1 LRSIKQS
8 PSATASKRERKKHL
22 PSNHAEQAVL
32 DPVLDAVRVDAPLAP
47 DADSRST
54 QRKVLRWL
62 NRGSLAILDQG
73 LISGSN
79 FLGSILLARW
89 LVPESYGA
97 YAVAFGILVLLTLV
111 YSALILEPMS
121 VYGGAAYRSCLM
133 GYVKSL
139 LKMHAAL
146 SLVFALLVSC
156 GALAVSYS
164 GKDAGLAGALF
175 GIAIASPFVLLLW
188 VLRRALYLK
197 MHSGRAATGAMLY
210 FVLMIAGLW
219 MFNSRS
225 LLSPFYALL
234 LMGAAALVAS
244 LLLMAFLREDLGR
257 DSVPAPSL
265 SDACIRHW
273 QYGRWAL
280 ASSFVAWIPAYIF
293 LPLLTA
299 FAGMAKSGELKAL
312 TNFVAPLDQTLAALS
327 LLFLPHA
334 ARVRAERSHQDVRSL
349 TRNLLLL
356 SIAGS
361 AVYWLIV
368 INLHGPVFNVLYSGR
383 YSDVSFLLPAVAL
396 GSILWSAAYGP
407 AIALRAMESP
417 KSVFT
422 AYFVTSLVCLIVGIP
437 ATRYFG
443 LKGAIWSGNLAD
455 FASLIVILFIL
466 YRKLGET
473 HSGQLQ
479 AVAIPGDSQ
488 Q

>member
-1 LRSIKQS
+1 MRPSLSAARLKPARNKLLLSTQIEDAVIDQSTGKVHAASDDLRSGQS
-8 PSATASKRERKKHL
+8 KL
-22 PSNHAEQAVL
+22 
-32 DPVLDAVRVDAPLAP
+32 
-47 DADSRST
+47 
-54 QRKVLRWL
+54 LRWL

-79 FLGSILLARW
+79 FLVSILLARW
-89 LVPESYGA
+89 LAPDSYGA

-121 VYGGAAYRSCLM
+121 VYGGAAYRKSLL

-139 LKMHAAL
+139 LKMHAAV
-146 SLVFALLVSC
+146 SLGFALVVGA
-156 GALAVSYS
+156 GALLLSYS
-164 GKDAGLAGALF
+164 GRDAGLAGALF
-175 GIAIASPFVLLLW
+175 GVALASPCVLLLW

-197 MHSGRAATGAMLY
+197 MHSGRAATGALLY
-210 FVLMIAGLW
+210 CLLMVAGLW
-219 MFNSRS
+219 AFNAKA
-225 LLSPFYALL
+225 LLSPLNALL

-244 LLLMAFLREDLGR
+244 IPLMAFLRGDLGQ
-257 DSVPAPSL
+257 DSVSSPSL
-265 SDACIRHW
+265 SEAWQRHW

-299 FAGMAKSGELKAL
+299 FAGMARSGDLKAL

-334 ARVRAERSHQDVRSL
+334 ARVRAERSHEDVRVL
-349 TRNLLLL
+349 TRNLLTL

-361 AVYWLIV
+361 AFYWLLV
-368 INLHGPVFNVLYSGR
+368 VNLKAPIFALLYSGK
-383 YSDVSFLLPAVAL
+383 YAEVSYLLPAVAL

-422 AYFVTSLVCLIVGIP
+422 AYLVTTVVCLTVGIP

-455 FASLIVILFIL
+455 FASLSVILVIL
-466 YRKLGET
+466 YRKLNDGRRT
-473 HSGQLQ
+473 ASNQLR
-479 AVAIPGDSQ
+479 AVAIPGDAQ
-488 Q
+488 L

>member
-1 LRSIKQS
+1 LLSTQTEDAVIDQTTPAVR
-8 PSATASKRERKKHL
+8 SATDHPHSGKGKL
-22 PSNHAEQAVL
+22 
-32 DPVLDAVRVDAPLAP
+32 
-47 DADSRST
+47 
-54 QRKVLRWL
+54 LRWL

-79 FLGSILLARW
+79 FLVSILLARW
-89 LVPESYGA
+89 LAQDSYGA

-121 VYGGAAYRSCLM
+121 VYGGAAYRKSLL

-139 LKMHAAL
+139 LKMHAVV
-146 SLVFALLVSC
+146 SVGFALIV
-156 GALAVSYS
+156 GAGAMLLRYS
-164 GKDAGLAGALF
+164 GRDAGLAGALL
-175 GIAIASPFVLLLW
+175 GAALASPCVLLLW

-197 MHSGRAATGAMLY
+197 MHSGRAATGALLY
-210 FVLMIAGLW
+210 CVLMVAGLW
-219 MFNSRS
+219 AFNTKS
-225 LLSPFYALL
+225 LLSPFNALL

-244 LLLMAFLREDLGR
+244 ILLMAFLRGDLGR
-257 DSVPAPSL
+257 DSVPAPRL
-265 SDACIRHW
+265 SEAWQRHW

-299 FAGMAKSGELKAL
+299 FAGMARSGELKAL

-334 ARVRAERSHQDVRSL
+334 ARVRAEQSHEDVRAL
-349 TRNLLLL
+349 TRNLLAL

-361 AVYWLIV
+361 AFYWLLV
-368 INLHGPVFNVLYSGR
+368 VNLKAPIFSLLYSGK
-383 YSDVSFLLPAVAL
+383 YTEVSYLLPAVAL

-422 AYFVTSLVCLIVGIP
+422 AYLVTTLVCLAVGIP
-437 ATRYFG
+437 ATRFFG
-443 LKGAIWSGNLAD
+443 LRGAIWSGNLAD
-455 FASLIVILFIL
+455 FASLIVILVIL
-466 YRKLGET
+466 YRKLNDGRQT
-473 HSGQLQ
+473 ASTQLP
-479 AVAIPGDSQ
+479 AVAIPGDAQ
-488 Q
+488 V